1 MRMGVHE
8 VLEYTRC
15 KDRKGKK
22 KEIIDKTED
31 VTNIDKIGDAINI
44 EEDAISN
51 TCASPNK
58 KARYNNTQQNV
69 ISLPHLAQLQIGYC
83 TYLSTVLEKKLAEI
97 NIQWEQFKMSQ
108 WYCTHLST
116 MLEKKHAEINIQWEE
131 KCAQLN
137 EKWEELNLLRDELSQ
152 EQAEFGMKLDLIDL
166 DIENR
171 SFGSFENM
179 CINA

>member
-69 ISLPHLAQLQIGYC
+69 ISLPCVAQLQIGYC

-171 SFGSFENM
+171 SFGSFENS
-179 CINA
+179 A